1 MYFGY
6 KTGQAQVTSLGE
18 DTFKHPGDGGD
29 SDSDAGSDFGD
40 EAYGDIEVDE
50 EDEKA
55 LEMFMNPNPMPR
67 RTLADIIAEK
77 ITEKQTEIQTQF
89 SDVESKR
96 QDADCK
102 TI

>member
-1 MYFGY
+1 M
-6 KTGQAQVTSLGE
+6 TSLGE

-96 QDADCK
+96 NNSEIQK
-102 TI
+102 IKRLYKYKW